1 MQKEE
6 LDRRE
11 TTDSGTVIFAED
23 KGLVYASPIVLEL
36 VDMEDLRSIADG
48 KPTRR
53 LTDKDGCPVQVK
65 LEKTNIDG
73 QLVTIAVL
81 TWRDQQEHQEHQ
93 EHRDP
98 REPQEPM
105 AERLA
110 LLEKVLD
117 TVYEGVIVT
126 DTEGKIIFFNSALE
140 SMEGLKRDEV
150 VGRYLSEVYKVSSDK
165 FDHQLVVES
174 GEPYKEH
181 STTYFT
187 AKGEE
192 INLVASYY
200 PVSHQG
206 EIIGAFSL
214 CRDFTR
220 IKDLLT
226 KNMILQRQVQSK
238 REDAKNLNNGTRYTI
253 EDFIYASDQIDRL
266 VNQAQKAALTDF
278 PVLVYGET
286 GTGKEVLVQGI
297 HNASTRRDEA
307 FVGINCAAIPETL
320 LESTLFGTVK
330 GAFTGA
336 VDSQGL
342 FQQAGKG
349 TLFLDEINSM
359 PPTLQAKLLRVLQER
374 RYRRVGCTRELPLE
388 CRIMTSTNIDPY
400 KCIEEGTLRE
410 DIYYRF
416 AVFTLSIPPLRERI
430 EDIEEL
436 VTHFIKNFCRV
447 YGQRDVKLDSE
458 LKQAFLD
465 YNWPGNVRELQHV
478 IESSLVM
485 LNPDEKKI
493 TFEHLPSFI
502 RHKFKQQKTH
512 LTIKYTPTKNNL
524 NQIIRDTE
532 RQVIEDVLRS
542 HKGNITRAAKSLG
555 MVRQNLQYRMRKLGI
570 KAQ

>member
-1 MQKEE
+1 MQKKQ
-6 LDRRE
+6 LDSRE
-11 TTDSGTVIFAED
+11 TTDSGIVVFADD
-23 KGLVYASPIVLEL
+23 KGLVYASPMVLEL
-36 VDMEDLRSIADG
+36 IDMEDLRSIADG
-48 KPTRR
+48 KSTRR
-53 LTDKDGCPVQVK
+53 LTDKDGCPVQVNI
-65 LEKTNIDG
+65 EKTNIDG
-73 QLVTIAVL
+73 QSVSIAVL
-81 TWRDQQEHQEHQ
+81 TWR
-93 EHRDP
+93 
-98 REPQEPM
+98 EPIN
-105 AERLA
+105 ARLA

-117 TVYEGVIVT
+117 TIYEGVIVT

-140 SMEGLKRDEV
+140 SMEGLKRSEV
-150 VGRYLSEVYKVSSDK
+150 VGRYLSEVYKVSSEK
-165 FDHQLVVES
+165 FDHQLVIKS
-174 GEPYKEH
+174 GKPYKEQ
-181 STTYFT
+181 SVTYFT
-187 AKGEE
+187 AAGEE

-200 PVSHQG
+200 PVSYQG
-206 EIIGAFSL
+206 EIIGVFSL

-226 KNMILQRQVQSK
+226 RNMNLQRQVHSK
-238 REDAKNLNNGTRYTI
+238 REDVKNLNNGTRYTI

-297 HNASTRRDEA
+297 HNASSRRDEP

-374 RYRRVGCTRELPLE
+374 RYRRVGCARELPLE
-388 CRIMTSTNIDPY
+388 CRIITSTNVDPY
-400 KCIEEGTLRE
+400 ECIEEGTLRE

-447 YGQRDVKLDSE
+447 YGQRDVGLDPE
-458 LKQAFLD
+458 LKQAFFN
-465 YNWPGNVRELQHV
+465 YHWPGNVRELQHV

-485 LNPDEKKI
+485 LNSDEKEI

-512 LTIKYTPTKNNL
+512 LIKYTPTKYTSTKNSL

-532 RQVIEDVLRS
+532 KRVIEDVLRS
-542 HKGNITRAAKSLG
+542 HEGNITRAAKSLG
-555 MVRQNLQYRMRKLGI
+555 IVRQNLQYRMRKLGI
-570 KAQ
+570 KSQ

>member
-1 MQKEE
+1 MQNKQ
-6 LDRRE
+6 L
-11 TTDSGTVIFAED
+11 DSGIAIFAED
-23 KGLVYASPIVLEL
+23 RGLVYTSPMVLEL
-36 VDMEDLRSIADG
+36 VDVEDLRSIADG
-48 KPTRR
+48 KSTRR

-65 LEKTNIDG
+65 SEKTNMDG
-73 QLVTIAVL
+73 QSVTIAVL
-81 TWRDQQEHQEHQ
+81 TWREQQ

-98 REPQEPM
+98 REPQEPVE
-105 AERLA
+105 ERLA

-226 KNMILQRQVQSK
+226 KNMNLQRQVQSK
-238 REDAKNLNNGTRYTI
+238 REDAKNLNNGTRYII

-266 VNQAQKAALTDF
+266 INQAQKAALSDF

-336 VDSQGL
+336 VGQSGVVSE
-342 FQQAGKG
+342 QAGKG
-349 TLFLDEINSM
+349 HTVS
-359 PPTLQAKLLRVLQER
+359 R
-374 RYRRVGCTRELPLE
+374 
-388 CRIMTSTNIDPY
+388 
-400 KCIEEGTLRE
+400 
-410 DIYYRF
+410 
-416 AVFTLSIPPLRERI
+416 
-430 EDIEEL
+430 
-436 VTHFIKNFCRV
+436 
-447 YGQRDVKLDSE
+447 
-458 LKQAFLD
+458 
-465 YNWPGNVRELQHV
+465 
-478 IESSLVM
+478 
-485 LNPDEKKI
+485 
-493 TFEHLPSFI
+493 
-502 RHKFKQQKTH
+502 
-512 LTIKYTPTKNNL
+512 
-524 NQIIRDTE
+524 
-532 RQVIEDVLRS
+532 
-542 HKGNITRAAKSLG
+542 
-555 MVRQNLQYRMRKLGI
+555 
-570 KAQ
+570 

>member
-1 MQKEE
+1 MQNKQ
-6 LDRRE
+6 L
-11 TTDSGTVIFAED
+11 DSGIAIFAED
-23 KGLVYASPIVLEL
+23 RGLVYTSPMVLEV
-36 VDMEDLRSIADG
+36 VDVEDLRSIADG
-48 KPTRR
+48 KSTRR

-65 LEKTNIDG
+65 SEKTNIDG
-73 QLVTIAVL
+73 QSVTIAVL
-81 TWRDQQEHQEHQ
+81 TWRDQREPREQWDP
-93 EHRDP
+93 RDP
-98 REPQEPM
+98 REQQDPREPVE
-105 AERLA
+105 ERLA

-126 DTEGKIIFFNSALE
+126 DTEGKITFFNSALE
-140 SMEGLKRDEV
+140 SMEGLKRSEV
-150 VGRYLSEVYKVSSDK
+150 VGRYLSEVYKVSSEK

-226 KNMILQRQVQSK
+226 KNMNLQRQVQSK
-238 REDAKNLNNGTRYTI
+238 REDAKNLNNGTRYII
-253 EDFIYASDQIDRL
+253 EDFIYASEQIDRL
-266 VNQAQKAALTDF
+266 INQAQKAALSDF

-400 KCIEEGTLRE
+400 KCIKEGTLRE

-416 AVFTLSIPPLRERI
+416 AVFTLFIPPLRERT

-447 YGQRDVKLDSE
+447 YGQRDVGLDPE

-512 LTIKYTPTKNNL
+512 LTLQYTTTKNSL
-524 NQIIRDTE
+524 NEIIKDTE

-542 HKGNITRAAKSLG
+542 HKGNITRAAESLG
-555 MVRQNLQYRMRKLGI
+555 IVRQNLQYRMRKLGI